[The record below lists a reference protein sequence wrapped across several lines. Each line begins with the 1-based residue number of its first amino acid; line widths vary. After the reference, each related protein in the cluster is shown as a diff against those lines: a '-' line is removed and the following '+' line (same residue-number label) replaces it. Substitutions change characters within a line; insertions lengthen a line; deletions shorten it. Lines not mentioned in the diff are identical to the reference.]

1 MINRFAASVR
11 PAGWQN
17 AVVAAAAGTSLGVL
31 GGLVSPQ
38 ADTRSHLLALLDSSA
53 SAQTLPAPGARGAL
67 PDFPDIIERV
77 KPAVVGIRVQIE
89 DRTVGGQ
96 VPPGRSRSEPP
107 LGSKEG
113 SDEPRRR
120 VAMSQGS
127 GFFISADGY
136 VVTTHHVVD
145 RGKVI
150 EIKTDDQKTYAARLI
165 GSDEKS
171 DLALLKAEGAGDVP
185 FVRLAT
191 RSPRIGEWVLAIGN
205 PFGLGGTVTAG
216 IVSAHSRDIQMGTFN
231 DYVQIDAPMNRGNSG
246 GPTFDMNGDV
256 VGVNSAIYS
265 PTGGSVGI
273 GFAIPADTVRAIVA
287 QLKETGAVRRGWI
300 GARVRPAADEVAP
313 GSGAKVT
320 QGALV
325 VEPQPNSPAAR
336 AGLAA
341 GDIITSLND
350 EPIKNDRELTRKI
363 AALAPGARVK
373 LTVLRNGEVRTIMI
387 RLGEPPA
394 SRSEA
399 PLDGPLDSGGRTG
412 LAMPAVQ

>member
-1 MINRFAASVR
+1 
-11 PAGWQN
+11 
-17 AVVAAAAGTSLGVL
+17 
-31 GGLVSPQ
+31 
-38 ADTRSHLLALLDSSA
+38 
-53 SAQTLPAPGARGAL
+53 
-67 PDFPDIIERV
+67 
-77 KPAVVGIRVQIE
+77 
-89 DRTVGGQ
+89 
-96 VPPGRSRSEPP
+96 
-107 LGSKEG
+107 
-113 SDEPRRR
+113 
-120 VAMSQGS
+120 
-127 GFFISADGY
+127 
-136 VVTTHHVVD
+136 
-145 RGKVI
+145 
-150 EIKTDDQKTYAARLI
+150 
-165 GSDEKS
+165 
-171 DLALLKAEGAGDVP
+171 
-185 FVRLAT
+185 
-191 RSPRIGEWVLAIGN
+191 
-205 PFGLGGTVTAG
+205 
-216 IVSAHSRDIQMGTFN
+216 
-231 DYVQIDAPMNRGNSG
+231 
-246 GPTFDMNGDV
+246 
-256 VGVNSAIYS
+256 
-265 PTGGSVGI
+265 
-273 GFAIPADTVRAIVA
+273 VA

-350 EPIKNDRELTRKI
+350 ESIKNDRELTRKI